1 LPYRKEKNIVRIK
14 RILHIGIAVAEMESG
29 KHLFHNLLG
38 LPVSKEEIYEEDYKL
53 CFLPV
58 KDTQIEL
65 FADVNSNGPV
75 SDIINEIGGE
85 GIHHIAFEVDDI
97 NSAVKE
103 LHELGIPMRDPIP
116 RLGAEGTMIACINP
130 SATHGTLIELVEVL
144 QDQ

>member
-1 LPYRKEKNIVRIK
+1 
-14 RILHIGIAVAEMESG
+14 M
-29 KHLFHNLLG
+29 G
-38 LPVSKEEIYEEDYKL
+38 LPVSKEEIYEKDYKL

-65 FADVNSNGPV
+65 FADVNQNGPV

-85 GIHHIAFEVDDI
+85 GIHHIALEVDDI
-97 NSAVKE
+97 NLAVKE
-103 LHELGIPMRDPIP
+103 LHELGIAMRDPIP
-116 RLGAEGTMIACINP
+116 KPGAEGTMIAYIDP